1 MDLIAAVARMHSI
14 YEMPFLRNILILL
27 LAFPALLSAQ
37 RSAHLATAGVDRH
50 GVHWPTSQPA
60 SQLRQLSDTAPTRAI
75 PTFPVDSLRRRKI
88 GRYTLNGL
96 GIGAAIGIVGGLIG
110 SKFIECGCSD
120 TKKGFGLAFWFGGI
134 GASAGGIV
142 GALVG
147 GIADLRAR

>member
-1 MDLIAAVARMHSI
+1 MDLVAAEARAHSI
-14 YEMPFLRNILILL
+14 CHMPFLRNILMLL

-37 RSAHLATAGVDRH
+37 RSAHVATAGVGRH
-50 GVHWPTSQPA
+50 GVIWSTSQPA
-60 SQLRQLSDTAPTRAI
+60 SQLRQLSDTAPARAI

-110 SKFIECGCSD
+110 SKFIACGCSD
-120 TKKGFGLAFWFGGI
+120 TEKALGLAFWYGGI
-134 GASAGGIV
+134 TASAGGIV